1 MLKEYTPTGLIYI
14 AVTSI
19 DIIAWMH
26 KNSYHHSA
34 HMGRHYQ
41 ECWIALKIVTW
52 LMQELTCPVQEQF
65 TRFPTGKGNGKLITQ
80 DPSLQVVFAVQ
91 SLSHVQFF
99 VTPWTAACHI
109 SLSFTISWSLLK
121 LMSIELV
128 CHPTISSC
136 IIPFSSCL
144 QSFPESGSLLMS
156 QLFAPEAK
164 VLELQLQHQSF
175 Q

>member
-128 CHPTISSC
+128 MPSNHLVLCHPLL
-136 IIPFSSCL
+136 FL
-144 QSFPESGSLLMS
+144 QSFPASGSFPMN
-156 QLFAPEAK
+156 QLFTSSS
-164 VLELQLQHQSF
+164 QSIRASA
-175 Q
+175 

>member
-52 LMQELTCPVQEQF
+52 LMQELTCP
-65 TRFPTGKGNGKLITQ
+65 
-80 DPSLQVVFAVQ
+80 
-91 SLSHVQFF
+91 
-99 VTPWTAACHI
+99 
-109 SLSFTISWSLLK
+109 
-121 LMSIELV
+121 M
-128 CHPTISSC
+128 
-136 IIPFSSCL
+136 
-144 QSFPESGSLLMS
+144 
-156 QLFAPEAK
+156 
-164 VLELQLQHQSF
+164 
-175 Q
+175 